1 MKKVIKI
8 SREQILNTFYDTD
21 GFDLETLIE
30 MVKKQLYDHFKEYT
44 NEELLEE
51 LEQRGDLEP
60 GEYNPFDIEED
71 FDEIIIE

>member
-8 SREQILNTFYDTD
+8 SREQILNTFSDTD

-30 MVKKQLYDHFKEYT
+30 MVKTQLYDHFKEYT